1 MNDCGGDNLEILQ
14 PTVCVAQCEVFGDH
28 VYSCWI
34 ESPSQQDDHFIV
46 CFLVVPGDM
55 PVLPLSPKECN
66 SEIVSCFSI
75 HSLTNY
81 R

>member
-14 PTVCVAQCEVFGDH
+14 PTVCVAQCEVFGDY

-46 CFLVVPGDM
+46 CFLLVPGDM
-55 PVLPLSPKECN
+55 LILLPPLKECN
-66 SEIVSCFSI
+66 SGTILCFSI
-75 HSLTNY
+75 QSLTNY
-81 R
+81 K